1 MLQRTRE
8 KEMSKLIRVA
18 FLVIPTGT
26 FFGYDRC
33 QVIGISIEK
42 DAPVTALES
51 QIQKYHL
58 DEKFRNASFSLRAID
73 YEAKT
78 YRDMKS
84 EDKVSDYFAKDPSM
98 FDKHI
103 HILVVSAVN
112 EENKA

>member
-1 MLQRTRE
+1 TGE
-8 KEMSKLIRVA
+8 KGMSKLIHVA

-51 QIQKYHL
+51 EIQKYHL
-58 DEKFRNASFSLRAID
+58 DEKFRNASFSLCAID

-84 EDKVSDYFAKDPSM
+84 EDKISDYFIKDPS
-98 FDKHI
+98 
-103 HILVVSAVN
+103 
-112 EENKA
+112 

>member
-1 MLQRTRE
+1 
-8 KEMSKLIRVA
+8 MSKLICVA

-33 QVIGISIEK
+33 Q

-51 QIQKYHL
+51 EIQKYHL

-73 YEAKT
+73 YETKT

-84 EDKVSDYFAKDPSM
+84 EDK
-98 FDKHI
+98 I
-103 HILVVSAVN
+103 
-112 EENKA
+112 

>member
-1 MLQRTRE
+1 MLQRTGE

-51 QIQKYHL
+51 KIQKYHL

-73 YEAKT
+73 YEAQL
-78 YRDMKS
+78 RVMI
-84 EDKVSDYFAKDPSM
+84 VAKHPWQ
-98 FDKHI
+98 
-103 HILVVSAVN
+103 L
-112 EENKA
+112 